1 MSTQALLSTLLPG
14 DAHWPAAGT
23 LDLALETALL
33 APILAALPENF
44 APGDEAALEAVERA
58 QPEAFAALVHALY
71 VAYYTHPSV
80 RAVLAARAGHE
91 ARPPQPL
98 GHELAPFDP
107 VLLEPQRARQPF
119 WRDPK

>member
-1 MSTQALLSTLLPG
+1 MSTAALLSTLLPG

-23 LDLALETALL
+23 LNLALDTALL
-33 APILAALPENF
+33 SPIFAALPDNF
-44 APGDEAALEAVERA
+44 AAGDEAALAAVERA
-58 QPEAFAALVHALY
+58 QPAAFAALVHALY

-80 RAVLAARAGHE
+80 RAVLAERSGYE

-107 VLLEPQRARQPF
+107 VLLEPQRARPPF